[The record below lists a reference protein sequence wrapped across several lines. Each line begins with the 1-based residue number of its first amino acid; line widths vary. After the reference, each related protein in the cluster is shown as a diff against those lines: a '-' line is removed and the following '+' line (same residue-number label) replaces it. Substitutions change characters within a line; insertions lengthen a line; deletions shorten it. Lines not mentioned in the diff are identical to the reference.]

1 MTELKNY
8 VLTEE
13 IGRSLQAIVYSGYQV
28 QQPDMPLTIKLLKLQ
43 IGADEQI
50 RYLEQKVERLRI
62 LQDPRTITPLRL
74 EAEAEQHF
82 LVHPQQR
89 GETLD
94 KWFNHNAITIANFM
108 SFACELTDIIRMVHE
123 SGIIHGGIKPH
134 NILVQNDLHNLYLTD
149 FITPLDIRDVSHF
162 IYDAGFVRDTLAY
175 TSPEQTGRINHR
187 VGFSSDLYSLG
198 IVFYELLLNRL
209 PFFSTDPLALIHSHL
224 AEEPEL
230 LSNIRPVIPEQVSL
244 IIAKLL
250 FKEPEKRYQSA
261 SGLLA
266 DLEQCQDQFLQRGE
280 IDTFYLGLSDY
291 NRRVTFISKMVGRK
305 KEAQLVLDEYD
316 NVTQGEFRSV
326 FISGLSGIGKTRLI
340 QELQKPLV
348 EHRGYFTSGKFDQ
361 YQKNI
366 PYSSL
371 IQALRNLMR
380 TFLTESDE
388 QLQQWK
394 QIITSVSGEHG
405 KIIIDVVPEL
415 EYIIGPQPDVPELP
429 PVEARNRFNN
439 ELGKF
444 LSVLASA
451 ENPLILFIDD
461 LQWCDI
467 ATFDFL
473 QFVFANPQ
481 DYPFIFFMGA
491 YRHNEVDSSHPLIK
505 LLQTIQEHD
514 VPVNELR
521 IEELSPKYCR
531 EMVAYILDDKEKAIA
546 SLAKFIIELT
556 GGNPLFVSE
565 SLAYLYNEN
574 LLHLDDTHQWRWDID
589 NIRQSNMPTTIV
601 DLFSA
606 KLSTLPKDT
615 TRVIKY
621 AACIGN
627 RIKPDE
633 LALILDIE
641 LPTLFDIIKPV
652 LNLGVLLENKTDLQ
666 FVHDRVQEA
675 VLRTISP
682 NHRRDYH
689 WQIGNKLLNV
699 IPKDIDIEKQDQVF
713 TIASHLNQ
721 GLPNNVDK
729 HTQWLMAEI
738 NYHAGNKALGALA
751 TEAANDFFHKAQ
763 KMLPVECWH
772 SNYNLTYNIFQKV
785 AKTELMCGHYEASE
799 THINVLIKN
808 SQTDLDKAEALAG
821 QTTSLSSIGAFQRAI
836 ETANRGLE
844 YFDKA
849 IPYEDEIAE
858 HRMQSLMS
866 DIATHQDIWQSIMKM
881 PFTKERKSK
890 IELAFYSE
898 LIPDLYMSGMV
909 PQLYLSAAQSTQ
921 NCLEGGMDESVIY
934 SFSIMG
940 LNLGEQQQFEHAFH
954 YQDLAHE
961 LCERHPN
968 TFGATRGINGIVWC
982 NMHSRSMPLEIVQYC
997 LKGIQSGKNCGD
1009 LYNAGLN
1016 YGPLMWNLQVQGQN
1030 LKSIEDYANECLQ
1043 FSNKNQLS
1051 FSVGLAE
1058 AVINGWVMP
1067 MKHGHTP
1074 EDMTAKLKKWQQ
1086 DNHISSAGSYF
1097 VLLGIAQTYLGLHE
1111 QASTSLKRVEDYLTG
1126 LTDNVLKRQ
1135 WFVFSA
1141 INVLQLHKQNKH
1153 SDISQTLETIAPLL
1167 KQLHVWAS
1175 LGPLLRPYIAYL
1187 EAEIESITGSQESTI
1202 SKINQ
1207 AIVLASE
1214 QGYVLLNG
1222 HLHESLAEQLKES
1235 DTIQTR
1241 KAIQQARLCY
1251 LECHAT
1257 QKTHLLAKRFPDFM
1271 PSRKTDHKKST
1282 VPPSL
1287 PSLTLPDLD
1296 VTYLMKSA
1304 LAISAETDLEQLLHK
1319 IMTVIIELSGA
1330 QHGYFISKKQGHLT
1344 SLVESHIQKQS
1355 NVTKKK
1361 VQTLERAINKKE
1373 GICLAIVNYVFRTQE
1388 KVLLE
1393 NAEMLGAF
1401 TEDKMVKK
1409 LQLRSIMCV
1418 PVIKQK
1424 VLIGVLYIEN
1434 RLSEGIFTEEI
1445 NKMTELIIA
1454 QAAISLENAQ
1464 LLQDTR
1470 QTKDELRELNETLEQ
1485 RISDEIQRNRNKD
1498 ILLIQQS
1505 RLAAMGEMIGNIA
1518 HQWRQPLNA
1527 LGLVLTNIKDASD
1540 YDELTDDYLADSV
1553 AKGNRLVQA
1562 MSTTI
1567 NDFKDFFSPEK
1578 ERTIF
1583 SANDQVNH
1591 VMSLIEPNLT
1601 ATSIN
1606 VTINR
1611 LQDIKIDGYPNEY
1624 AQVLLNLISNAKEAI
1639 MANNVSQGKIT
1650 LTIYEKEN
1658 KGYVTVVDNGGGIKH
1673 GILEKVFDPYFST
1686 KEMGTGVGLYMS
1698 QMIIQRNMGGE
1709 IKAENAGHGAKFSV
1723 ITQLASPSDE

>member
-1 MTELKNY
+1 MTKLKSY

-13 IGRSLQAIVYSGYQV
+13 IGSSLQATVFSGYQN
-28 QQPDMPLTIKLLKLQ
+28 QAPDTPLTIKLLKLQ
-43 IGADEQI
+43 IGADEQL
-50 RYLEQKVERLRI
+50 RYLDQKVERLKI

-74 EAEAEQHF
+74 EEEAEQHF
-82 LVHPQQR
+82 LIHPQQR

-94 KWFNHNAITIANFM
+94 KWFGHNTITVANFM
-108 SFACELTDIIRMVHE
+108 SFACELTDIIRVVHDN
-123 SGIIHGGIKPH
+123 GIIHGGIKPH
-134 NILVQNDLHNLYLTD
+134 NILVQNDLHKLYITD

-230 LSNIRPVIPEQVSL
+230 LNKLRPVIPEQISF
-244 IIAKLL
+244 IIDKLL
-250 FKEPEKRYQSA
+250 LKEPEKRYQSA

-266 DLEQCQDQFLQRGE
+266 DLEQCQQQFLQLGE

-291 NRRVTFISKMVGRK
+291 NRRVTFISKMVGRN
-305 KEAQLVLDEYD
+305 KEAQLVLDDYD
-316 NVTQGEFRSV
+316 KVTQGEFRSV

-348 EHRGYFTSGKFDQ
+348 KHRGYFTSGKFDQ

-388 QLQQWK
+388 QLHQWK
-394 QIITSVSGEHG
+394 QIISSVSGDHA
-405 KIIIDVVPEL
+405 KVIIDVVPEL
-415 EYIIGPQPDVPELP
+415 EYIIGPQPDVDELP

-473 QFVFANPQ
+473 QFVFANHQ
-481 DYPFIFFMGA
+481 DYPFLFFMGA
-491 YRHNEVDSSHPLIK
+491 YRHNEVDSSHPLTK
-505 LLQTIQEHD
+505 LLQTIQQHD
-514 VPVNELR
+514 VPINELR
-521 IEELSPKYCR
+521 IEELSSKYCR
-531 EMVAYILDDKEKAIA
+531 EMVAYILNDKEKAIA
-546 SLAKFIIELT
+546 SLAKFITDLT

-565 SLAYLYNEN
+565 SLAYLHNEH
-574 LLHLDDTHQWRWDID
+574 LLHLDASHQWQWDIN

-606 KLSTLPKDT
+606 KLSSLPQDT

-641 LPTLFDIIKPV
+641 LTALFDIIKPV

-675 VLRTISP
+675 VLRTIST
-682 NHRRDYH
+682 NSRRAYH
-689 WQIGNKLLNV
+689 WLIGNKLLNV
-699 IPKDIDIEKQDQVF
+699 IPQDIDIEKQDQVF
-713 TIASHLNQ
+713 TIAGHLNQ
-721 GLPNNVDK
+721 GLPENIDK
-729 HTQWLMAEI
+729 DTQWLMAEI
-738 NYHAGNKALGALA
+738 NFHAGNKALAALA
-751 TEAANDFFHKAQ
+751 TEAANDFFYKAQ

-772 SNYNLTYNIFQKV
+772 SNYELSYNIFQKV
-785 AKTELMCGHYEASE
+785 AKTELMCGHYDASE
-799 THINVLIKN
+799 AQINVLIKN
-808 SQTDLDKAEALAG
+808 AQTDLDKAEALAG
-821 QTTSLSSIGAFQRAI
+821 QTTSLSSIGAFQSAI

-849 IPYEDEIAE
+849 IPYEDDIAQQ
-858 HRMQSLMS
+858 RMQNLMS
-866 DIATHQDIWQSIMKM
+866 DIADHQDIWQSIMTM
-881 PFTKERKSK
+881 PFTEQRKSK

-921 NCLEGGMDESVIY
+921 NCLAGGMDESVIY

-940 LNLGEQQQFEHAFH
+940 LNLGEQQQFEQAFR

-968 TFGATRGINGIVWC
+968 TFGSTRGINGIVWC
-982 NMHSRSMPLEIVQYC
+982 NMHSRSKPLEIVQYC

-1030 LKSIEDYANECLQ
+1030 LKSIEDYANECLK

-1058 AVINGWVMP
+1058 AMINAWVMP
-1067 MKHGHTP
+1067 MKHGCDA
-1074 EDMTAKLKKWQQ
+1074 EDMTEKLQQWQQ

-1097 VLLGIAQTYLGLHE
+1097 VLLGITQTYLGQYE
-1111 QASTSLKRVEDYLTG
+1111 QASKSLKRVEDYLTG

-1153 SDISQTLETIAPLL
+1153 SDISHTLGIIEPLL
-1167 KQLHVWAS
+1167 KQLRIWAK
-1175 LGPLLRPYIAYL
+1175 LGPLLRPYLAYL
-1187 EAEIESITGSQESTI
+1187 EAEIESVTGNKESTI
-1202 SKINQ
+1202 NKINH

-1222 HLHESLAEQLKES
+1222 HLYESLAEQLQES

-1257 QKTHLLAKRFPDFM
+1257 QKEHLLSKRYPEFM
-1271 PSRKTDHKKST
+1271 PSRKSDYKKFDRPASI
-1282 VPPSL
+1282 

-1304 LAISAETDLEQLLHK
+1304 LAISAETDLHQLLHK

-1330 QHGYFISKKQGHLT
+1330 QHGYFINKQQGQLT
-1344 SLVESHIQKQS
+1344 CLVESHIKTQS
-1355 NVTKKK
+1355 NINEKTVNTH
-1361 VQTLERAINKKE
+1361 ERQIKDTE
-1373 GICLAIVNYVFRTQE
+1373 EICLAIVNFVFRTQE

-1393 NAEMLGAF
+1393 NAHAFGAF
-1401 TEDKMVKK
+1401 SEDKLVKK
-1409 LQLRSIMCV
+1409 LQLRSVMCV

-1445 NKMTELIIA
+1445 NKMTELITA

-1485 RISDEIQRNRNKD
+1485 RISTEIRHNRDKD

-1540 YDELTDDYLADSV
+1540 YDELTDEYLADSV
-1553 AKGNRLVQA
+1553 VKGNKLVQA

-1583 SANDQVNH
+1583 SAYDQVNH

-1601 ATSIN
+1601 ATNIE

-1611 LQDIKIDGYPNEY
+1611 LQDVNIDGYPNEY

-1639 MANNVSQGKIT
+1639 MANKVSQGNIT
-1650 LTIYEKEN
+1650 VTIYQKQN
-1658 KGYVTVVDNGGGIKH
+1658 KGYVTVVDNGAGIKH
-1673 GILEKVFDPYFST
+1673 DILEKVFDPYFST

-1698 QMIIQRNMGGE
+1698 QMIIQRNMAGE
-1709 IKAENAGHGAKFSV
+1709 IKAENTQQGAKFSV
-1723 ITQLASPSDE
+1723 ITQLASNPDE

>member
-1 MTELKNY
+1 MSELKNY

-13 IGRSLQAIVYSGYQV
+13 IGRSLQAVVYSGYQV
-28 QQPDMPLTIKLLKLQ
+28 QQPDTPLTLKLLKLQ
-43 IGADEQI
+43 IGADEQL

-82 LVHPQQR
+82 LVHSQRR

-94 KWFNHNAITIANFM
+94 KWFSHNSITITNFM
-108 SFACELTDIIRMVHE
+108 TFACELADIIRIVHE
-123 SGIIHGGIKPH
+123 NGIIHGGIKPH
-134 NILVQNDLHNLYLTD
+134 NILVQNDLHKLYLTD

-162 IYDAGFVRDTLAY
+162 IYDAGFVRGTLAY

-198 IVFYELLLNRL
+198 IVFYELLLNKL

-224 AEEPEL
+224 AEEPEFL
-230 LSNIRPVIPEQVSL
+230 NTIRPAIPQQISL

-250 FKEPEKRYQSA
+250 LKEPEKRYQSA

-266 DLEQCQDQFLQRGE
+266 DLEKCQAQFLQRGE
-280 IDTFYLGLSDY
+280 IDSFYLGLSDY
-291 NRRVTFISKMVGRK
+291 SRRVTFISKMVGRK
-305 KEAQLVLDEYD
+305 KEAQLVLDEY
-316 NVTQGEFRSV
+316 NKVTQGEFRSV

-394 QIITSVSGEHG
+394 QIISSVSGDHA

-514 VPVNELR
+514 VPINELR

-531 EMVAYILDDKEKAIA
+531 EMVAYILDDEEKSIA

-574 LLHLDDTHQWRWDID
+574 LLHLDDSHQWRWDID

-641 LPTLFDIIKPV
+641 LPALFDIIKPV

-675 VLRTISP
+675 VLRTIPTNS
-682 NHRRDYH
+682 RRDYH
-689 WQIGNKLLNV
+689 WKIGHKLLNV
-699 IPKDIDIEKQDQVF
+699 IPKDIDLEKQDQVF

-721 GLPNNVDK
+721 GLHDNVDK
-729 HTQWLMAEI
+729 DTQWLMAEI
-738 NYHAGNKALGALA
+738 NYHAGTKALWALA

-799 THINVLIKN
+799 AQINVLIKN
-808 SQTDLDKAEALAG
+808 AQTDLDKAEALAG
-821 QTTSLSSIGAFQRAI
+821 QTTSLSSIGAFQSAI
-836 ETANRGLE
+836 ETANRGLK

-849 IPYEDEIAE
+849 IPYEDDVAQ
-858 HRMQSLMS
+858 HRMQGLMS
-866 DIATHQDIWQSIMKM
+866 DIASHQDIWQSIMKM
-881 PFTKERKSK
+881 PFTEERKSK

-940 LNLGEQQQFEHAFH
+940 LNLGEQQQFEQAFR

-982 NMHSRSMPLEIVQYC
+982 NMHSRSTPLEIVQYC

-1016 YGPLMWNLQVQGQN
+1016 YGPLMWNLQVQGHN
-1030 LKSIEDYANECLQ
+1030 LKSIEDYADECLQ

-1058 AVINGWVMP
+1058 AVINGWVKP
-1067 MKHGHTP
+1067 MQHGITP
-1074 EDMTAKLKKWQQ
+1074 EDMTAKLEKWQQ
-1086 DNHISSAGSYF
+1086 DNHIASAGSYF
-1097 VLLGIAQTYLGLHE
+1097 VLLGIAQTYLGQYE
-1111 QASTSLKRVEDYLTG
+1111 QASISLKRVEDYLTG

-1141 INVLQLHKQNKH
+1141 INALQLHKQNKH
-1153 SDISQTLETIAPLL
+1153 SDITQTLKTIAPIL
-1167 KQLHVWAS
+1167 KQLHIWAK
-1175 LGPLLRPYIAYL
+1175 LGPLLHPYIAYL
-1187 EAEIESITGSQESTI
+1187 EAEIESVTGSKESTI

-1207 AIVLASE
+1207 AIIIASE
-1214 QGYVLLNG
+1214 QDYVLLKG
-1222 HLHESLAEQLKES
+1222 HLYESLAEQFKGT

-1251 LECHAT
+1251 IECHAT
-1257 QKTHLLAKRFPDFM
+1257 QKLHLLSEHSPEFM
-1271 PSRKTDHKKST
+1271 PSRNTDYQKS
-1282 VPPSL
+1282 VIPPSI

-1304 LAISAETDLEQLLHK
+1304 LAISAETVLEQLLHK

-1344 SLVESHIQKQS
+1344 SLVESHIKKQS
-1355 NVTKKK
+1355 NVNESTVK
-1361 VQTLERAINKKE
+1361 TLERPISKKE
-1373 GICLAIVNYVFRTQE
+1373 EICLAIVNYVFRTQE
-1388 KVLLE
+1388 KVLLS
-1393 NAEMLGAF
+1393 NAEALGAF
-1401 TEDKMVKK
+1401 TEDKMVKE

-1445 NKMTELIIA
+1445 NKMTELITA

-1470 QTKDELRELNETLEQ
+1470 QTKNELRELNETLEQ
-1485 RISDEIQRNRNKD
+1485 RISDEIRHNRDKD

-1527 LGLVLTNIKDASD
+1527 LGLVLTNIEDASD
-1540 YDELTDDYLADSV
+1540 YGELTDDYLAKSV
-1553 AKGNRLVQA
+1553 SKGNQIVQA

-1583 SANDQVNH
+1583 SANDQVKH
-1591 VMSLIEPNLT
+1591 VMSLIDPNLA
-1601 ATSIN
+1601 ATSIK
-1606 VTINR
+1606 VTVNH
-1611 LQDIKIDGYPNEY
+1611 LQDVHIDGYPNEY

-1650 LTIYEKEN
+1650 ITIYKKDN

-1673 GILEKVFDPYFST
+1673 DILEKVFDPYFST

-1723 ITQLASPSDE
+1723 ITELASRSDE

>member
-1 MTELKNY
+1 MTKLKSY

-13 IGRSLQAIVYSGYQV
+13 IGSSLQATVFSGYQN
-28 QQPDMPLTIKLLKLQ
+28 QAPDTPLTIKLLKLQ
-43 IGADEQI
+43 IGADEQL
-50 RYLEQKVERLRI
+50 RYLDQKVERLKI

-74 EAEAEQHF
+74 EEEAEQHF
-82 LVHPQQR
+82 LIHPQQR

-94 KWFNHNAITIANFM
+94 KWFAHNTITVANFM
-108 SFACELTDIIRMVHE
+108 SFACELTDIIRVVHDN
-123 SGIIHGGIKPH
+123 GIIHGGIKPH
-134 NILVQNDLHNLYLTD
+134 NILVQNDLHKLYITD

-230 LSNIRPVIPEQVSL
+230 LNKLRPVIPEQISF
-244 IIAKLL
+244 IIDKLL
-250 FKEPEKRYQSA
+250 LKEPEKRYQSA

-266 DLEQCQDQFLQRGE
+266 DLEQCQQQFLQLGE

-291 NRRVTFISKMVGRK
+291 NRRVTFISKMVGRN
-305 KEAQLVLDEYD
+305 KEAQLVLDDYD
-316 NVTQGEFRSV
+316 KVTQGEFRSV

-348 EHRGYFTSGKFDQ
+348 KHRGYFTSGKFDQ

-388 QLQQWK
+388 QLHQWK
-394 QIITSVSGEHG
+394 QIISSVSGDHA
-405 KIIIDVVPEL
+405 KVIIDVVPEL
-415 EYIIGPQPDVPELP
+415 EYIIGPQPDVDELP

-473 QFVFANPQ
+473 QFVFANHQ
-481 DYPFIFFMGA
+481 DYPFLFFMGA
-491 YRHNEVDSSHPLIK
+491 YRHNEVDSSHPLTK
-505 LLQTIQEHD
+505 LLQTIQQHD
-514 VPVNELR
+514 VPINELR
-521 IEELSPKYCR
+521 IEELSSKYCR
-531 EMVAYILDDKEKAIA
+531 EMVAYILNDKEKAIA
-546 SLAKFIIELT
+546 SLAKFITDLT

-565 SLAYLYNEN
+565 SLAYLHNEH
-574 LLHLDDTHQWRWDID
+574 LLHLDASHQWQWDIN

-606 KLSTLPKDT
+606 KLSSLPQDT

-641 LPTLFDIIKPV
+641 LTALFDIIKPV

-675 VLRTISP
+675 VLRTIST
-682 NHRRDYH
+682 NSRRAYH
-689 WQIGNKLLNV
+689 WLIGNKLLNV
-699 IPKDIDIEKQDQVF
+699 IPQDIDIEKQDQVF
-713 TIASHLNQ
+713 TIAGHLNQ
-721 GLPNNVDK
+721 GLPENIDK
-729 HTQWLMAEI
+729 DTQWLMAEI
-738 NYHAGNKALGALA
+738 NFHAGNKALAALA
-751 TEAANDFFHKAQ
+751 TEAANDFFYKAQ

-772 SNYNLTYNIFQKV
+772 SNYELSYNIFQKV
-785 AKTELMCGHYEASE
+785 AKTELMCGHYDASE
-799 THINVLIKN
+799 AQINVLIKN
-808 SQTDLDKAEALAG
+808 AQTDLDKAEALAG
-821 QTTSLSSIGAFQRAI
+821 QTTSLSSIGAFQSAI

-849 IPYEDEIAE
+849 IPYEDDIAQQ
-858 HRMQSLMS
+858 RMQNLMS
-866 DIATHQDIWQSIMKM
+866 DIADHQDIWQSIMTM
-881 PFTKERKSK
+881 PFTEQRKSK

-921 NCLEGGMDESVIY
+921 NCLAGGMDESVIY

-940 LNLGEQQQFEHAFH
+940 LNLGEQQQFEQAFR

-968 TFGATRGINGIVWC
+968 TFGSTRGINGIVWC
-982 NMHSRSMPLEIVQYC
+982 NMHSRSKPLEIVQYC

-1030 LKSIEDYANECLQ
+1030 LKSIEDYANECLK

-1058 AVINGWVMP
+1058 AMINAWVMP
-1067 MKHGHTP
+1067 MKHGCDA
-1074 EDMTAKLKKWQQ
+1074 EDMTEKLQQWQQ

-1097 VLLGIAQTYLGLHE
+1097 VLLGITQTYLGQYE
-1111 QASTSLKRVEDYLTG
+1111 QASKSLKRVEDYLTG

-1153 SDISQTLETIAPLL
+1153 SDISHTLGIIEPLL
-1167 KQLHVWAS
+1167 KQLRIWAK
-1175 LGPLLRPYIAYL
+1175 LGPLLRPYLAYL
-1187 EAEIESITGSQESTI
+1187 EAEIESVTGNKESTI
-1202 SKINQ
+1202 NKINH

-1222 HLHESLAEQLKES
+1222 HLYESLAEQLQES

-1257 QKTHLLAKRFPDFM
+1257 QKEHLLSKRYPEFM
-1271 PSRKTDHKKST
+1271 PSRKSDYKKFDRPASI
-1282 VPPSL
+1282 

-1304 LAISAETDLEQLLHK
+1304 LAISAETDLHQLLHK

-1330 QHGYFISKKQGHLT
+1330 QHGYFINKQQGQLT
-1344 SLVESHIQKQS
+1344 CLVESHIKTQS
-1355 NVTKKK
+1355 NINEKTVNTH
-1361 VQTLERAINKKE
+1361 ERQIKDTE
-1373 GICLAIVNYVFRTQE
+1373 EICLAIVNFVFRTQE

-1393 NAEMLGAF
+1393 NAHAFGAF
-1401 TEDKMVKK
+1401 SEDKLVKK
-1409 LQLRSIMCV
+1409 LQLRSVMCV

-1445 NKMTELIIA
+1445 NKMTELITA

-1485 RISDEIQRNRNKD
+1485 RISTEIRHNRDKD

-1540 YDELTDDYLADSV
+1540 YDELTDEYLADSV
-1553 AKGNRLVQA
+1553 VKGNKLVQA

-1583 SANDQVNH
+1583 SAYDQVNH

-1601 ATSIN
+1601 ATNIE

-1611 LQDIKIDGYPNEY
+1611 LQDVNIDGYPNEY

-1639 MANNVSQGKIT
+1639 MANKVSQGNIT
-1650 LTIYEKEN
+1650 VTIYQKQN
-1658 KGYVTVVDNGGGIKH
+1658 KGYVTVVDNGAGIKH
-1673 GILEKVFDPYFST
+1673 DILEKVFDPYFST

-1698 QMIIQRNMGGE
+1698 QMIIQRNMAGE
-1709 IKAENAGHGAKFSV
+1709 IKAENTQQGAKFSV
-1723 ITQLASPSDE
+1723 ITQLASNPDE